1 MGTVRSWRRIGVV
14 VLLLFMAALT
24 ASAARQYWPAPNRD
38 FYVCDQA
45 GLLSA
50 VDAAAMRVAGESL
63 ASREGIQ
70 VVAVTVNSLSGHDM
84 ETYATTL
91 FRDWGIGDRQKNNGV
106 LLLIAKEERQFRIEV
121 GYGLE
126 GTLTD
131 GWCGEVLDRMR
142 QRFQA
147 GDFSA
152 AIRETY
158 AALAVKAGGGYE
170 AVPSAVRAL
179 AGMSGE
185 RDSSETAASAPASLL
200 RDKTPEKAR
209 REVLPSSFLAQ
220 WSPILWQFFAFVGI
234 DNEGYLAQYLH
245 VEFLW
250 LVLRLLLEILCRLF
264 GYHFRLYQLR
274 YLLICLVFECMM
286 NTGFTGGGRFGGF
299 GGGGNSGGGGR
310 SGGGGASGGW

>member
-14 VLLLFMAALT
+14 VLLLFVAALT

-70 VVAVTVNSLSGHDM
+70 VVAVTVNSLSGHDI

-147 GDFSA
+147 GDFP
-152 AIRETY
+152 RPFG
-158 AALAVKAGGGYE
+158 K
-170 AVPSAVRAL
+170 P
-179 AGMSGE
+179 
-185 RDSSETAASAPASLL
+185 
-200 RDKTPEKAR
+200 TP
-209 REVLPSSFLAQ
+209 L
-220 WSPILWQFFAFVGI
+220 
-234 DNEGYLAQYLH
+234 
-245 VEFLW
+245 
-250 LVLRLLLEILCRLF
+250 
-264 GYHFRLYQLR
+264 
-274 YLLICLVFECMM
+274 
-286 NTGFTGGGRFGGF
+286 
-299 GGGGNSGGGGR
+299 
-310 SGGGGASGGW
+310 